1 MNKKGAKRAV
11 KLTLWII
18 AFLVTAITVTLVY
31 NTIRSISREASSI
44 EELAPQTGEFVI
56 ADGVKIFFQELGPSD
71 GIPVILLHG
80 TGSWSEIWRETMI
93 ALSDIGY
100 RAIAIDIPPFGFS
113 EKLEGSNQFTTEK
126 QGQRLNTVLKVL
138 NINKGVLVGH
148 SVGGR
153 PTLEAL
159 LNNQDRIERLVLVD
173 VALGFS
179 VDSLRPQFAQNDPGF
194 LLKSIFQLK
203 PLRNAMFRTVGTNPI
218 FTRSQLEAFVYNKAA
233 VIPSH
238 IEMLQKPLSI
248 QGTSTS
254 NADWFEYLTIS
265 SPHQGLSTDF
275 ENFRAVN
282 IPTLIIWGDKDD
294 ITPLWQGIYLSQLFS
309 NSELS
314 IMEDVGHIP
323 YIEDTERFNELLI
336 EFLNEKY

>member
-1 MNKKGAKRAV
+1 MNKQGAKRAGTW
-11 KLTLWII
+11 TLWII

-153 PTLEAL
+153 PT
-159 LNNQDRIERLVLVD
+159 
-173 VALGFS
+173 
-179 VDSLRPQFAQNDPGF
+179 
-194 LLKSIFQLK
+194 
-203 PLRNAMFRTVGTNPI
+203 
-218 FTRSQLEAFVYNKAA
+218 
-233 VIPSH
+233 
-238 IEMLQKPLSI
+238 
-248 QGTSTS
+248 
-254 NADWFEYLTIS
+254 
-265 SPHQGLSTDF
+265 
-275 ENFRAVN
+275 
-282 IPTLIIWGDKDD
+282 
-294 ITPLWQGIYLSQLFS
+294 
-309 NSELS
+309 
-314 IMEDVGHIP
+314 
-323 YIEDTERFNELLI
+323 
-336 EFLNEKY
+336 